1 MYENVDPGFVQRME
15 DMALQCYTMKVNKVE
30 SRTIRNVFLCVTVGA
45 LVFTKT
51 ISLLFQPPV
60 NLEPFIFGACALC
73 LIQVAYGIQR
83 VMSNKESIKTLSDI
97 KVYLRTCVLSQDDSA
112 LLEQLADFVA
122 RGNTKAI
129 ASTLKRA
136 NDRPAL
142 QKSPLLTL
150 MSETFLS

>member
-1 MYENVDPGFVQRME
+1 
-15 DMALQCYTMKVNKVE
+15 
-30 SRTIRNVFLCVTVGA
+30 
-45 LVFTKT
+45 
-51 ISLLFQPPV
+51 
-60 NLEPFIFGACALC
+60 
-73 LIQVAYGIQR
+73 
-83 VMSNKESIKTLSDI
+83 MSNKESIKTLSDI